1 MEKEMM
7 NGNRYSAL
15 NRKKVNPLQY
25 SMDLRSGRSG
35 IDTKR
40 SISAYEEQKVV

>member
-1 MEKEMM
+1 MM
-7 NGNRYSAL
+7 NGNKYSAM
-15 NRKKVNPLQY
+15 NRKKIINPLQY

-40 SISAYEEQKVV
+40 SISAYEEKKVN